1 MLHRKLALVAGLA
14 AAVVWT
20 PLAADDAAAR
30 SVFSMICTREAL
42 ALGHKDEA
50 LRSYIATCVAAKMK
64 VYDDDMSNPLTAHLP
79 KSC

>member
-1 MLHRKLALVAGLA
+1 VGLA
-14 AAVVWT
+14 AALYGM
-20 PLAADDAAAR
+20 PLAADDAGAR
-30 SVFSMICTREAL
+30 AVFAMICTREAL
-42 ALGHKDEA
+42 ALGHRDEA

>member
-1 MLHRKLALVAGLA
+1 MTHRKLGVAVGFA
-14 AAVVWT
+14 AALYGM
-20 PLAADDAAAR
+20 PLAADDAGAR
-30 SVFSMICTREAL
+30 AVFSMICTREAL